1 MQSSLELSNLLDSWE
16 KENSSGISNDS
27 VINYCTKIAELVERE
42 LEAYLKMDPDPFD
55 DRHPGRANP
64 NCALGQLLK
73 ILLKND
79 EFLNK
84 LIDDFL
90 LHRDSKAL
98 NVVAARLFLDLTPF
112 LSAEVFQ
119 GEERDGLIQ
128 RLFLWAENG
137 SSPLRAYAT
146 GLLGP
151 AMDIP
156 DVAANYREKNA
167 HLVSNYVNQLCL
179 ELECQSHSSV
189 VLMAQTKSY
198 TVLSVGYKK
207 LSDAMTS
214 SDHVTNVPLLL
225 KRLESLAKES
235 EDESASS
242 RPFAHLNN
250 KSNKKDSSS
259 ETASAHGQKDFL
271 LYSIFTY
278 FIYEMQDSNLN
289 TSNINEC
296 SGSSWQ
302 EFEQYVIGPL
312 QMYPLTLKMEQR
324 LILQYLTPMGEY
336 QEVMLLLSHIFEHNA
351 LTQILKY
358 TDLNKNSDVRLAFE
372 ALKYLASLLCH
383 KKVAIEFINMKGLQK
398 LLAVPRP
405 SLAATGV
412 SVCLYYLAY
421 SEDAM
426 EWVSDTFSAKVDIYH
441 VYVLWLLECSHESS
455 RCHATMFF
463 GLTFPFKVIHEL
475 FDEQDGL
482 RKLVNVISTLDIL
495 DDSVSVGDDAVFAK
509 RQQARHVLITL
520 KKYYE
525 THLAILA
532 DQIRRTHSRNQGGSP
547 QTLQLSKNTKFD
559 SSLVN
564 ENIETVMEFMPLKIK
579 WKPVDELHKLGAIS
593 LMIQVT
599 LAASHWNFS
608 GRAETVKSVL
618 DVLNVCT
625 VLPRTQISLTEQVP
639 TVGIGMRY
647 VIPFTFNLSILDDY
661 NHFGKPHAILFM
673 EFFMYIFYSIIL
685 AAAEGEIVSDPEVIK
700 SAVNVIINCVCGPE
714 SKNGPISLRS
724 ITGSAKRKG
733 SSKHEDLLFKMWDCV
748 RSNNGIRVLLNTLE
762 IKTPITDADSIRAL
776 ACRAL
781 VGLVRSDTVRQIV
794 GKLPLF
800 INGTLQV
807 LMQEPILQDKR
818 QEHVKFCK
826 YALKLIE
833 KVSGKPLATQGIETS
848 IDKIHKADVVAQTKI
863 IYKDKDLL
871 HLINQHLINKGLVET
886 AGILMKEANLKDKQL
901 YKSNN
906 SPSSSSIYLSPMI
919 NRNVPSLL
927 PGRGNS
933 SPRRKP
939 VSSATQLKS
948 NHSTLGCK
956 STESSSTGILSKPN
970 HLDSTSESPLFQGS
984 NISQPSPKLK
994 INLSKPREKM
1004 KHKLSKTT
1012 SSQKSEISR
1021 SSLNSSPS
1029 LLRQSSILRNSSS
1042 PLTSNSVSS
1051 ISSVVTLDSIVTEY
1065 LRKQHA
1071 LCMNP
1076 VVTCPPFDLFQYG
1089 GPDGRNLDIK
1099 HIYSRFRP
1107 ARSYKDDQASSYS
1120 CCAFSA
1126 CNQYIIIGTVSGEL
1140 KFYNISTGL
1149 EEKTYSCHDSEVVR
1163 CEPARDG
1170 NMFLISSTWGNPL
1183 SALWKKTESSFGM
1196 MYSFEQD
1203 LYTEF
1208 SKLVQD
1214 RIVGTTPEKTNIYD
1228 VATGQLL
1235 TNLKD
1240 PKISNH
1246 YTKNR
1251 ATFSPTD
1258 EFVLSDGILWDSHNS
1273 LPIHKFDKFNSHIN
1287 GVFHP
1292 NGLEIISNSEIW
1304 DIRTF
1309 HLLKTVPALD
1319 QCRITFSHH
1328 ADVIFGAIME
1338 DDVELDEDEVKS
1350 PFGSSFRTFSAHDYS
1365 NIDPAIDLWFQDK
1378 QHRPG
1383 SSAHNYPKK
1392 RAGVSTSSGV
1402 RDQVEILAVSD
1413 LDNSNV
1419 DD

>member
-167 HLVSNYVNQLCL
+167 HLV
-179 ELECQSHSSV
+179 
-189 VLMAQTKSY
+189 
-198 TVLSVGYKK
+198 
-207 LSDAMTS
+207 
-214 SDHVTNVPLLL
+214 PLLL

-336 QEVMLLLSHIFEHNA
+336 QELLSHIFEHNA

-426 EWVSDTFSAKVDIYH
+426 EWVCMLHRHILSGLVK
-441 VYVLWLLECSHESS
+441 YVLWLLECSHESS

-639 TVGIGMRY
+639 TVGIGM
-647 VIPFTFNLSILDDY
+647 
-661 NHFGKPHAILFM
+661 
-673 EFFMYIFYSIIL
+673 SIIL

-919 NRNVPSLL
+919 NRNSKFQVPSLL

-1076 VVTCPPFDLFQYG
+1076 VVTCPPFDLFQPHRCPEPIFRNTAPCNLTARISRRSYFPRYG